1 MTAQKDELLQN
12 VTKEKEEL
20 LQSVTAELED
30 ALENVTAELDE
41 ERVRRAEARQAYL
54 NQESVVASLES
65 KLKLAAQTQNQ
76 TQEKH
81 AIMQSVSQERYALL
95 ESVAREREERLR

>member
-1 MTAQKDELLQN
+1 M
-12 VTKEKEEL
+12 
-20 LQSVTAELED
+20 ELEG
-30 ALENVTAELDE
+30 ALQNVTAELDE
-41 ERVRRAEARQAYL
+41 ERVRRAEARKAL
-54 NQESVVASLES
+54 GDKESIIASLES

-81 AIMQSVSQERYALL
+81 AIMKSVAQERYALL